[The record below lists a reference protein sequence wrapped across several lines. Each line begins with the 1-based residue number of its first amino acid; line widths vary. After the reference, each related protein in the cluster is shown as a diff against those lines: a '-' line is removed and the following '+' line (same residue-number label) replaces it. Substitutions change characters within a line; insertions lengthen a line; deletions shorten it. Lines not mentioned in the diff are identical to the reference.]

1 MATLIILTLHILREC
16 HIYIYT
22 IYVHIIAFFSNPI
35 TITAH
40 SFQFQIY
47 ISWPFSLRQTCF
59 YHFKSTHWNCT
70 AVWNQDILFLII
82 VCFWNDKTYWFLFI
96 SVQIMYTYFNQVSSQ
111 HIQFW
116 HVSPFKKDPLKLY
129 CNVE

>member
-40 SFQFQIY
+40 SFNFKFTFLGRFLCVKHVFTTLKAHTEIVLQCGIKTFF
-47 ISWPFSLRQTCF
+47 FS
-59 YHFKSTHWNCT
+59 
-70 AVWNQDILFLII
+70 
-82 VCFWNDKTYWFLFI
+82 
-96 SVQIMYTYFNQVSSQ
+96 
-111 HIQFW
+111 
-116 HVSPFKKDPLKLY
+116 
-129 CNVE
+129 